1 MLCVWVYLD
10 ILVSMSHD
18 SHSHTNPD
26 NCCSTIPVILSAKQP
41 GILCSAYLTQSL
53 TPFPHF
59 FRLLTALSAITGVS
73 LFYHMHPWFL
83 TTEGTKKAAFFSPQL
98 KSGRCWL
105 SFGFQGLPFQFQ
117 PSPACFP
124 PSHPPPEHG
133 IGEEPRQENQRG
145 PSDLTDRSLADV
157 CSFVDIFQQAHWAST
172 ARPHL
177 TSLKPSHSE
186 EYADLT
192 FIHLYRL
199 FIYRSL

>member
-1 MLCVWVYLD
+1 MTLIV
-10 ILVSMSHD
+10 ILTQIIVLLFYNSCNRLSQATWHIVFCI
-18 SHSHTNPD
+18 SHTKPD
-26 NCCSTIPVILSAKQP
+26 SFSTLFQAFDSFVCNNRCLLILPHASLIPHYRRQ
-41 GILCSAYLTQSL
+41 
-53 TPFPHF
+53 
-59 FRLLTALSAITGVS
+59 
-73 LFYHMHPWFL
+73 
-83 TTEGTKKAAFFSPQL
+83 FFSPQL

-117 PSPACFP
+117 PSPCLFSTLP
-124 PSHPPPEHG
+124 PLLRSAG

-172 ARPHL
+172 AHPHL
-177 TSLKPSHSE
+177 TSLKPSYSE

-192 FIHLYRL
+192 FIHLYRI